1 MPAGDEGGPVPMS
14 NEDAIA
20 FGRRF
25 GVGCFSL
32 FVGLWSGGMV
42 GVLVGKFIEGA
53 RRAPSCD
60 GLPTCNWYVYAG
72 IGAALGAVTL
82 PALVLWRLRRGRQRD
97 PNARG

>member
-1 MPAGDEGGPVPMS
+1 MAAGDGRDALS

-20 FGRRF
+20 YGRRV

-53 RRAPSCD
+53 RRAPTCE
-60 GLPTCNWYVYAG
+60 GLPVCNWYVYAG
-72 IGAALGAVTL
+72 IGAAIGAVTL
-82 PALVLWRLRRGRQRD
+82 PVLVLWRLRRGRQRD

>member
-1 MPAGDEGGPVPMS
+1 MATGDGPSPLS

-20 FGRRF
+20 YGRRV
-25 GVGCFSL
+25 GVGCFAL

-53 RRAPSCD
+53 RRAATCE

-72 IGAALGAVTL
+72 IGAAVGAVTL

>member
-1 MPAGDEGGPVPMS
+1 MSEGPEDGRKALS
-14 NEDAIA
+14 NEEAIA
-20 FGRRF
+20 FGRKA

-53 RRAPSCD
+53 RGAPSCD
-60 GLPTCNWYVYAG
+60 GLPACNWYVYAG
-72 IGAALGAVTL
+72 VGAAIGAVTL
-82 PALVLWRLRRGRQRD
+82 PALVMWRLRRGRQRA

>member
-1 MPAGDEGGPVPMS
+1 MAAGDGRDALS

-20 FGRRF
+20 YGRRV

-32 FVGLWSGGMV
+32 FVGLWSGGMI

-53 RRAPSCD
+53 RRAPTCE
-60 GLPTCNWYVYAG
+60 GLPVCNWYVYAG
-72 IGAALGAVTL
+72 IGAAIGAVTL
-82 PALVLWRLRRGRQRD
+82 PVLVLWRLRRGRQRD

>member
-1 MPAGDEGGPVPMS
+1 MSGDTGRDQPALS

-20 FGRRF
+20 FGRTV

-42 GVLVGKFIEGA
+42 GVLAGKFIDGA
-53 RRAPSCD
+53 IRAPSCE
-60 GLPTCNWYVYAG
+60 GLPSCNWFMYAG
-72 IGAALGAVTL
+72 IGAAFGAVTL
-82 PALVLWRLRRGRQRD
+82 PVLVLWRLRRGRKRV

>member
-1 MPAGDEGGPVPMS
+1 MGAGDGQDALS

-20 FGRRF
+20 YGRRV

-53 RRAPSCD
+53 RRAPSCE
-60 GLPTCNWYVYAG
+60 GLPVCNWYVYAG
-72 IGAALGAVTL
+72 IGAAIGAVTL
-82 PALVLWRLRRGRQRD
+82 PVLVLWRLRRGRQRD